1 MTQAPP
7 QAERSPETEA
17 ELAAAFAALGPDHR
31 PRTHLMDGD
40 APRYVNR
47 LIREA
52 SPYLLQHAHNP
63 VDWWPWGEAA
73 LAEAARRDVPVFLSA
88 GYATCH
94 WCHVMEEESFD
105 NEEIAAL
112 LNAHFVPVKLDRES
126 RPDIDQIYIAATS
139 LQNGHAGWP
148 NSAWLLPDG
157 RPFHTGT
164 YFPKPQFAQVL
175 GAIANG
181 WKSSGRAEFT
191 SLAGRLSDAIAAITS
206 ERKEAVPLVTA
217 PDAAFERMAR
227 MFNPEDGGFSKGT
240 QFPQEGF
247 LLFLL
252 DHWRR
257 GGPDKALD
265 IARRTLSAMAEGGIH
280 DQVGGGFHRYTVDVN
295 WRTPHFEK
303 MLYNQALLLRCY
315 TELHQVAHWGGH
327 EAGCC
332 VRYLE
337 AEMTAPDGAFYAAE
351 DADSLTP
358 DGRLEEGA
366 FYAWTP
372 EQVRALLHPDLAE
385 KAIAMLG
392 IDRAP
397 TLEAGA
403 VAHLVPE
410 EEVPPGLWDPD
421 ALPVILRQ
429 LHEYRAARARPLRDE
444 KVIAGWNGL
453 MIRALAEAALEF
465 HNPHWAALAVRAA
478 EAVFARLDGPDGLC
492 RIHARGRAQ
501 EPALLS
507 DYAWLG
513 LACLALHDATGTQAW
528 AERAEALAST
538 MLARFDDGR
547 GRLASGFGPGPFARI
562 YETEDGAVP
571 SGESSALELLAR
583 LALRRPLPLMRARAE
598 ALRDALSARISDYPA
613 VWPTALSAVRILA
626 DGEAGATRV
635 CADGALRVRLE
646 TFHATGAH
654 KLIVTIAPG
663 WHVAAAGAEGLAGAA
678 LEGAATVW
686 PAPEPWEN
694 PHTPA
699 PVPVHTGTLSLP
711 LNHPEEMVTLSLQPC
726 NAAVCLLPVTLRFRI
741 R

>member
-1 MTQAPP
+1 MSRTPP
-7 QAERSPETEA
+7 QADRSPDLQEA
-17 ELAAAFAALGPDHR
+17 LDTALAALGPGHR
-31 PRTHLMDGD
+31 PRTHLMDAG

-47 LIREA
+47 LVREA

-63 VDWWPWGEAA
+63 VDWWPWGEEA

-105 NEEIAAL
+105 DEEIAAL

-164 YFPKPQFAQVL
+164 YFPRPQFAQVL

-181 WKSSGRAEFT
+181 WRGPGRAEFT

-206 ERKEAVPLVTA
+206 ERKDAVPLDTA
-217 PDAAFERMAR
+217 PEAAFGRLQR
-227 MFNPEDGGFSKGT
+227 MFNPVEGGFSKGT

-257 GGPDKALD
+257 GGPPEALA
-265 IARRTLSAMAEGGIH
+265 IAEHTLSAISAGGIH

-332 VRYLE
+332 IRYVE
-337 AEMTAPDGAFYAAE
+337 ALMTAPDGAFYSAE
-351 DADSLTP
+351 DADSL
-358 DGRLEEGA
+358 DASGKLEEGA

-372 EQVRALLHPDLAE
+372 EQIRALLHRDLAD

-392 IDRAP
+392 LDQTP

-403 VAHLVPE
+403 VAHRVPE
-410 EEVPPGLWDPD
+410 EAVPAELHDPE
-421 ALPVILRQ
+421 ALQVILRQ
-429 LHEYRAARARPLRDE
+429 LNDYRAERPRPLRDE

-465 HNPHWAALAVRAA
+465 HNPDWAAMAARAA
-478 EAVFARLDGPDGLC
+478 EAVFARLDGPEGLS
-492 RIHARGRAQ
+492 RVHAGGKAQ

-513 LACLALHDATGTQAW
+513 LACLALQDATGATAW
-528 AERAEALAST
+528 ADRAQALAEA
-538 MLARFDDGR
+538 MVERFDDGR

-583 LALRRPLPLMRARAE
+583 LAERRPLPLLRARAE
-598 ALRDALSARISDYPA
+598 ALRDALSARISDYPS
-613 VWPTALSAVRILA
+613 VWPTALSAVRILEA
-626 DGEAGATRV
+626 GEAGAVRV
-635 CADGALRVRLE
+635 CAGGALRVRLE
-646 TFHATGAH
+646 TYHATGAH
-654 KLIVTIAPG
+654 KLIVTVAPG
-663 WHVAAAGAEGLAGAA
+663 WHLAVAGAEGLSGAV
-678 LEGAATVW
+678 LEGAETVW

-711 LNHPEEMVTLSLQPC
+711 LNHPEEEVRLTLQPC
-726 NAAVCLLPVTLRFRI
+726 NEAACQLPVTLRFRI